1 MPGTAIGV
9 SMSYSEVFMKIRS
22 LVFIISAVLLAMCA
36 SSPSTKTN
44 LTNYA
49 PDNEINYDKYL
60 VDVASYTSSG
70 KIYHTKYIKVLKGF
84 SKYAV
89 VDHKLELSEK
99 SVGFYFDK
107 KLSDREDLYFG
118 FDFYPDSAI
127 ASSVNSYEDNARL
140 MIQRYYE
147 NILSFYGLL
156 EDVMSEKA
164 VKGIVIGMKWKS
176 GGRNESM
183 TLWVRKQDA
192 ADFANKMLTFKN
204 LVYKTTVTNSEGK
217 IVRIAL

>member
-1 MPGTAIGV
+1 
-9 SMSYSEVFMKIRS
+9 MKIRS
-22 LVFIISAVLLAMCA
+22 LVLTIFAVLLTMCA
-36 SSPSTKTN
+36 SSPSSKPKAN
-44 LTNYA
+44 LTNYT
-49 PDNEINYDKYL
+49 PENEVNYDKYL
-60 VDVASYTSSG
+60 VDVLSYTSSG
-70 KIYHTKYIKVLKGF
+70 KTYHTKYIKILKGF
-84 SKYAV
+84 AKYAV
-89 VDHKLELSEK
+89 VEHKIDLAEK

-118 FDFYPDSAI
+118 FDFMPDSAI
-127 ASSVNSYEDNARL
+127 ALSSNSYEDNARL

-147 NILSFYGLL
+147 NLLSFYGLL
-156 EDVMSEKA
+156 EDVMSERA

-176 GGRNESM
+176 GSRNESM

>member
-1 MPGTAIGV
+1 MRI
-9 SMSYSEVFMKIRS
+9 KS
-22 LVFIISAVLLAMCA
+22 LVLTVSAVLLAMCA
-36 SSPSTKTN
+36 STPNPKKN
-44 LTNYA
+44 LTSYA
-49 PDNEINYDKYL
+49 PDSEINYDKYL
-60 VDVASYTSSG
+60 VDVSSYTSSG
-70 KIYHTKYIKVLKGF
+70 KIYHVKYIKVLKGF

-89 VDHKLELSEK
+89 LDYKLELAEK

-118 FDFYPDSAI
+118 FDFFPDGAI
-127 ASSVNSYEDNARL
+127 ASSGNSYEDNARL

-147 NILSFYGLL
+147 NLLSFYGLL

-192 ADFANKMLTFKN
+192 SDFVNKTLTFKN
-204 LVYKTTVTNSEGK
+204 LVYKTTVTDSDGK